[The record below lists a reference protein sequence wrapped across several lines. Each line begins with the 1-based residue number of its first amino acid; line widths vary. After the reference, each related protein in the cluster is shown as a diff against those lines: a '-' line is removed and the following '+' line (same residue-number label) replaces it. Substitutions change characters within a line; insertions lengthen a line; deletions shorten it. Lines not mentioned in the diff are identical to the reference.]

1 MLIRTSR
8 VAFPNPCVLH
18 SDTQSRYVTRSYLG
32 FILAVKRSQTA
43 ARVLAVLECVARHQ
57 PIGVSE
63 LARLLKADKS
73 AVQRAVMTLAD
84 EGWIRA
90 ASAAPS
96 KWQLTAH
103 ILAVAHMGHM
113 RNDLRQRARGAL
125 EALRDETGE
134 TVLLVVPDIRRFV
147 VIDALES
154 RNMLRTVPHLGL
166 GVPVRQSA
174 TSRAVLPYM
183 TREQQIDLLGE
194 APNAR
199 LMSEF
204 ATTLKSGYS
213 VSDGDVIAGSTNIA
227 APILELDGRPVGAVV
242 VSGPSER
249 LTGKHQRKVGAMV
262 LRTARSLSRSVPA
275 LTAAAG

>member
-1 MLIRTSR
+1 
-8 VAFPNPCVLH
+8 
-18 SDTQSRYVTRSYLG
+18 VT
-32 FILAVKRSQTA
+32 VKRSQSA
-43 ARVLAVLECVARHQ
+43 ARVLSVLECVARNQ

-63 LARLLKADKS
+63 LARVLEEDKS

-84 EGWIRA
+84 EGWIRP

-103 ILAVAHMGHM
+103 ILAVAHLAHM
-113 RNDLRQRARGAL
+113 RNDLRQRARAAM
-125 EALRDETGE
+125 EALRDESGE

-174 TSRAVLPYM
+174 TSRALLPYM
-183 TREQQIDLLGE
+183 TREQQIELLGE
-194 APNAR
+194 APDAR
-199 LMSEF
+199 LLAEF
-204 ATTLKSGYS
+204 ATTLKLGYS
-213 VSDGDVIAGSTNIA
+213 VSDGDVIDGSTNLA
-227 APILELDGRPVGAVV
+227 APILEVDGRPIGAIV

-249 LTGKHQRKVGAMV
+249 LTPKLQRKVGAMV
-262 LRTARSLSRSVPA
+262 LRTARSLSHGVPA
-275 LTAAAG
+275 TAAAG